1 MEDVMY
7 DPPAYMWA
15 LTIGVPTAI
24 PAATCI
30 ALYGGA
36 ERAGLGRKRAAV
48 LAGSAAVLL
57 GGWFTATMVIAGHG
71 WYDTQLGQVLWQ
83 PIAMAVSL
91 GALLALSRIP
101 MVARALRAPGMASRL
116 VLPHSFRV
124 AGVFFLL
131 YLALGHLPA
140 LFAVP
145 AGLGDI
151 AAGIAAPL
159 VARRLAQGTGRRAA
173 LWFSAYGL
181 MDLSVGISL
190 AALAGSGLVNVTP
203 STAPISELPLAL
215 VISADVPL
223 MIALHITSL
232 VTLARPARPA
242 ASAGGPLTAGATP
255 RAAAAPGP
263 APRAL

>member
-7 DPPAYMWA
+7 DLPAYVWA
-15 LTIGVPTAI
+15 ITIGGPVAI
-24 PAATCI
+24 AATTCV

-36 ERAGLGRKRAAV
+36 VGAGLDRRRTALLVGA
-48 LAGSAAVLL
+48 AAVLL
-57 GGWFTATMVIAGHG
+57 GGWFTATVVIAGHG

-83 PIAMAVSL
+83 PIAMAGSL
-91 GALLALSRIP
+91 SALLALSRIP
-101 MVARALRAPGMASRL
+101 VVACALRAPGMASRL

-131 YLALGHLPA
+131 YLALGYLPA

-159 VARRLAQGTGRRAA
+159 VARRVAQGTSRRAA
-173 LWFSAYGL
+173 VWFNAYGIA
-181 MDLSVGISL
+181 DLAVGITL
-190 AALAGSGLVNVTP
+190 AALTGSGLLHVTP

-215 VISADVPL
+215 VIAADVPL
-223 MIALHITSL
+223 MLALHITCL
-232 VTLARPARPA
+232 VTLPPAARPAPSA
-242 ASAGGPLTAGATP
+242 AGPLISG
-255 RAAAAPGP
+255 AAPHS
-263 APRAL
+263 A